1 MQIIK
6 KEEGIINVSQLKKK
20 SPNLKLRL
28 PKDPEAVDV
37 LKQIR
42 SIRIFLNSLESKVCG
57 LGKDRIIDA
66 KEIVEKLSMVIF
78 NNTPLKEI
86 DSTPDAGVTS
96 FGTKIKM

>member
-1 MQIIK
+1 MQVLM
-6 KEEGIINVSQLKKK
+6 KEEGIKNVSRLKEKR
-20 SPNLKLRL
+20 PNLKLKL

-57 LGKDRIIDA
+57 LGKDRIVEA

-78 NNTPLKEI
+78 NNTPLK
-86 DSTPDAGVTS
+86 
-96 FGTKIKM
+96 